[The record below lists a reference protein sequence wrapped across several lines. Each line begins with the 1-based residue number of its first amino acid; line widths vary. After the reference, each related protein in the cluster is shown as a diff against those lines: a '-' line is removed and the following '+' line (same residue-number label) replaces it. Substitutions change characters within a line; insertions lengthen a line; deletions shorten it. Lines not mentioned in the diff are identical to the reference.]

1 MARLY
6 IASPASIWQTARPC
20 FSRNDAVQEMIL
32 PLKRYAQFEG
42 RANRREYWM
51 FQLFLLLAATAV
63 GAISMMVAF
72 VAAVFLQAD
81 SSWMA
86 GITIGALALVGLL
99 WLATIVPLIA
109 VTVRRLHDCN
119 QSGWLYLLAL
129 VPMGGLVILVF
140 ALLPG
145 TPQDN
150 LYGPVPTGP

>member
-1 MARLY
+1 M
-6 IASPASIWQTARPC
+6 
-20 FSRNDAVQEMIL
+20 ML

-51 FQLFLLLAATAV
+51 FQLFLLLAATV
-63 GAISMMVAF
+63 
-72 VAAVFLQAD
+72 VAALSLTVALVAGLVLEAD

-109 VTVRRLHDCN
+109 VTVRRLHDCG

-129 VPMGGLVILVF
+129 VPGGGLVILIF

-150 LYGPVPTGP
+150 PYGPVPTGP

>member
-6 IASPASIWQTARPC
+6 ICRVRRLLAHFAASP
-20 FSRNDAVQEMIL
+20 SRIDAVDQLIL

-51 FQLFLLLAATAV
+51 FQLFLMLVAVAISLLGGVLAIIMRGNEDALAAIV
-63 GAISMMVAF
+63 MGFM
-72 VAAVFLQAD
+72 
-81 SSWMA
+81 
-86 GITIGALALVGLL
+86 GLL
-99 WLATIVPLIA
+99 SLVWLATLLPLIA

-129 VPMGGLVILVF
+129 VPGGGLVILVF

-145 TPQDN
+145 TPEEN
-150 LYGPVPTGP
+150 RYGPIPPEFG

>member
-1 MARLY
+1 
-6 IASPASIWQTARPC
+6 
-20 FSRNDAVQEMIL
+20 VQEMIL

-72 VAAVFLQAD
+72 VAAVFLEAD

-150 LYGPVPTGP
+150 SYGPVPAGP

>member
-1 MARLY
+1 MQDMTLA
-6 IASPASIWQTARPC
+6 
-20 FSRNDAVQEMIL
+20 
-32 PLKRYAQFEG
+32 LKRYAQFEG

-51 FQLFLLLAATAV
+51 FQLFLFLVATAV
-63 GAISMMVAF
+63 SLLAGVLAILMRSSPDALSAILIGMM
-72 VAAVFLQAD
+72 
-81 SSWMA
+81 
-86 GITIGALALVGLL
+86 ALLGLM

-145 TPQDN
+145 TPQEN
-150 LYGPVPTGP
+150 PYGPVPAGP

>member
-1 MARLY
+1 MQDMTLA
-6 IASPASIWQTARPC
+6 
-20 FSRNDAVQEMIL
+20 
-32 PLKRYAQFEG
+32 LKRYAQFEG

-51 FQLFLLLAATAV
+51 FQLFLFLVATAV
-63 GAISMMVAF
+63 SLLAGVLAIIMRSSPDALSAILIGMM
-72 VAAVFLQAD
+72 
-81 SSWMA
+81 
-86 GITIGALALVGLL
+86 ALLGLM

-145 TPQDN
+145 TPQEN
-150 LYGPVPTGP
+150 PYGPVPAGP

>member
-1 MARLY
+1 M
-6 IASPASIWQTARPC
+6 
-20 FSRNDAVQEMIL
+20 QEMIL

-150 LYGPVPTGP
+150 SYGPVPAGP

>member
-1 MARLY
+1 MQDMTLA
-6 IASPASIWQTARPC
+6 
-20 FSRNDAVQEMIL
+20 
-32 PLKRYAQFEG
+32 LKRYAQFEG

-51 FQLFLLLAATAV
+51 FQLFLFLVATAV
-63 GAISMMVAF
+63 SLLAGVLAILMRSSPDALSAILIGTMV
-72 VAAVFLQAD
+72 L
-81 SSWMA
+81 
-86 GITIGALALVGLL
+86 LGLM

-145 TPQDN
+145 TPQEN
-150 LYGPVPTGP
+150 PYGPVPAGP

>member
-1 MARLY
+1 M
-6 IASPASIWQTARPC
+6 
-20 FSRNDAVQEMIL
+20 QEMIL

>member
-1 MARLY
+1 MQDMTLA
-6 IASPASIWQTARPC
+6 
-20 FSRNDAVQEMIL
+20 
-32 PLKRYAQFEG
+32 LKRYAQFEG

-51 FQLFLLLAATAV
+51 FQLFLFLVATAV
-63 GAISMMVAF
+63 SLLAGVLAILMRSSPDALSAILIGTMV
-72 VAAVFLQAD
+72 L
-81 SSWMA
+81 
-86 GITIGALALVGLL
+86 LGLM

-145 TPQDN
+145 TPQEN
-150 LYGPVPTGP
+150 PYGPVPARP

>member
-1 MARLY
+1 M
-6 IASPASIWQTARPC
+6 
-20 FSRNDAVQEMIL
+20 QEMIL

-51 FQLFLLLAATAV
+51 FQLFLLLAGTAV
-63 GAISMMVAF
+63 GLIALTVAL
-72 VAAVFLQAD
+72 VAGLVLEAD

-109 VTVRRLHDCN
+109 VTVRRLHDCG

-129 VPMGGLVILVF
+129 VPGGGLVILIF

-145 TPQDN
+145 TPQHN
-150 LYGPVPTGP
+150 PYGPVPTGP

>member
-1 MARLY
+1 M
-6 IASPASIWQTARPC
+6 
-20 FSRNDAVQEMIL
+20 QEMIL

-72 VAAVFLQAD
+72 VAAVFLEAD

-150 LYGPVPTGP
+150 SYGPVPAGP

>member
-1 MARLY
+1 MQDMTLA
-6 IASPASIWQTARPC
+6 
-20 FSRNDAVQEMIL
+20 
-32 PLKRYAQFEG
+32 LKRYAQFEG

-51 FQLFLLLAATAV
+51 FQLFLFLVATAV
-63 GAISMMVAF
+63 SLLAGVLAIIMRSSPDALSAILIGTMV
-72 VAAVFLQAD
+72 L
-81 SSWMA
+81 
-86 GITIGALALVGLL
+86 LGLM

-145 TPQDN
+145 TPQEN
-150 LYGPVPTGP
+150 PYGPVPAGP

>member
-1 MARLY
+1 MQDMTLA
-6 IASPASIWQTARPC
+6 
-20 FSRNDAVQEMIL
+20 
-32 PLKRYAQFEG
+32 LKRYAQFEG

-51 FQLFLLLAATAV
+51 FQLFLFLVATAV
-63 GAISMMVAF
+63 SLLAGVLAILMRSSPDALSAILIGMMV
-72 VAAVFLQAD
+72 L
-81 SSWMA
+81 
-86 GITIGALALVGLL
+86 LGLM

-145 TPQDN
+145 TPQEN
-150 LYGPVPTGP
+150 AYGPVPAGP

>member
-1 MARLY
+1 M
-6 IASPASIWQTARPC
+6 
-20 FSRNDAVQEMIL
+20 QEMIL

-51 FQLFLLLAATAV
+51 FQLFLLLAATVV
-63 GAISMMVAF
+63 GTLSLTVAL
-72 VAAVFLQAD
+72 VAGLVLEAD

-109 VTVRRLHDCN
+109 VTVRRLHDCG

-129 VPMGGLVILVF
+129 VPGGGLVILIF

-150 LYGPVPTGP
+150 PYGPVPTGP

>member
-1 MARLY
+1 
-6 IASPASIWQTARPC
+6 
-20 FSRNDAVQEMIL
+20 MIL

-51 FQLFLLLAATAV
+51 FQLFLLLAATV
-63 GAISMMVAF
+63 
-72 VAAVFLQAD
+72 VAALSLTVALVAGLVLEAD

-109 VTVRRLHDCN
+109 VTVRRLHDCG

-129 VPMGGLVILVF
+129 VPGGGLVILIF

-150 LYGPVPTGP
+150 LYGPVPAGP